1 MCSEEKTEEKQDKKL
16 EDALKEKETEIEELK
31 DRILRQA
38 AEFDNYRK
46 QLEREKHEFMKC
58 SNEKLIIE
66 LLEVADNFER
76 ALPELK
82 KKDSE
87 ACAGME
93 MIYRQLMKI
102 LEKSGVKTIGST
114 GRTFDPYVHEAFIRE
129 ESEEPDGTILEE
141 LQKGYM
147 LHQKVIRHSKVK
159 VSRQNNAKQ

>member
-1 MCSEEKTEEKQDKKL
+1 MHSKVKTKEKQDKGAEK
-16 EDALKEKETEIEELK
+16 EPPEKETELEELR
-31 DRILRQA
+31 DRLLRQA

-82 KKDSE
+82 KKDGE

-93 MIYRQLMKI
+93 MIYRQLMRI
-102 LEKSGVKTIGST
+102 LEKSGVKTIDAMGHN
-114 GRTFDPYVHEAFIRE
+114 FDPYLHEAFMQQ
-129 ESEEPDGTILEE
+129 ESEKPDGTILEE

-147 LHQKVIRHSKVK
+147 LRQKVIRHSKVK
-159 VSRQNNAKQ
+159 VSKQNNAN